1 MKSKGLGDTVKKIAD
16 FLGIDRLAK
25 EYTKVTGK
33 NCGCGKRQTILNNW
47 LTYTGSLREWE
58 YDYLDNFFK
67 SYKGSALESFD
78 QRDMLLMI
86 SNRVF
91 NKKEAPSNCS
101 SCLRNM
107 INALK
112 SEFDKYEK
120 TGENI

>member
-1 MKSKGLGDTVKKIAD
+1 MKSKGLGDTVKKIAE

-33 NCGCGKRQTILNNW
+33 DRGCGRRQTILNNW

-58 YDYLDNFFK
+58 FDYLDNFFK

-91 NKKEAPSNCS
+91 NKKEGPSNCS
-101 SCLRNM
+101 SCLKNM